1 MTPIDAD
8 HDQQEAQRLMQNISI
23 RTVSDG
29 TTYESRPISGP
40 DLRAAND
47 PAETLVLTR
56 RGAAKMCGVSLP
68 TFDTWVRKG
77 ILPKP
82 IHGTRRWSRL
92 AVERALAG
100 VSAAASPDSAQSP
113 YELWR
118 RANAN

>member
-1 MTPIDAD
+1 M
-8 HDQQEAQRLMQNISI
+8 

-29 TTYESRPISGP
+29 TTCERQPLSGP

-47 PAETLVLTR
+47 NQPPAETLVLTR
-56 RGAAKMCGVSLP
+56 HGAAKMCGVSLP

-82 IHGTRRWSRL
+82 IRGTRRWSRL

-100 VSAAASPDSAQSP
+100 VSAAASPDSASSP